1 MSKLRELFK
10 PLTLAPAGATLALL
24 LLAACSSGSQET
36 ASATDPPTVIA
47 TLVSPA
53 PTEELPTPTSVAGAT
68 TTPAAA
74 TSQEETPRTSD
85 PLASRLADEAMAFLT
100 MFTEDLSP
108 RASGT
113 DQERDAAEFLAGRF
127 ESLGYEARLQPF
139 TVDLTESSVVA
150 GTDGKELDSFHL
162 TRSATGTTFGIL
174 VNVGKALSEDI
185 PDEGL
190 TGKIALIQRGDIT
203 FEEKVSRVAGAGAV
217 AALVYNNRDGLFR
230 GTLSSDAE
238 IPAVAISREDGEGLL
253 LSMAPGDV
261 RATVSVTFETRGTQ
275 NVIAEKPGTADDG
288 RVVVLGGH
296 YDTVPNVPG
305 ADDNGSGIA
314 SLMTIA
320 REVVGK
326 SYPFT
331 LRFIAFGS
339 EELGLRGSRF
349 YVDGL
354 TEEGLA
360 DIVAML
366 NFDALAHGGSQ
377 AAVGDFGLVGQAVES
392 AQARGIDI
400 KRRLNIGGGSS
411 DHASFQQAGV
421 PVVFFFD
428 DDFSRIHTPDDRLDL
443 VPSQHMGN
451 VAAVAID
458 LLESLAQS

>member
-1 MSKLRELFK
+1 MSKLRGLLK
-10 PLTLAPAGATLALL
+10 PLALAPAGVTLAL
-24 LLAACSSGSQET
+24 LLAACSSGSHDT
-36 ASATDPPTVIA
+36 IAATDPATVVA
-47 TLVSPA
+47 TLVSPS
-53 PTEELPTPTSVAGAT
+53 PTAGLSTPTSVADAT
-68 TTPAAA
+68 TTPTAT
-74 TSQEETPRTSD
+74 TSQEETPRASD

-100 MFTEDLSP
+100 LFTEDLSP

-113 DQERDAAEFLAGRF
+113 EQERDAAEFLAGRF

-139 TVDLTESSVVA
+139 TVDLTESSVVT
-150 GTDGKELDSFHL
+150 GPDEKKLDSFHL
-162 TRSATGTTFGIL
+162 TRSATGTAFGIL
-174 VNVGKALSEDI
+174 VNVGKAFSEDI
-185 PDEGL
+185 PAEGL

-203 FEEKVSRVAGAGAV
+203 FEEKVSRVADAGAV
-217 AALVYNNRDGLFR
+217 AALVYNNRDSLFR
-230 GTLSSDAE
+230 GTLSSDAK
-238 IPAVAISREDGEGLL
+238 IPVVAISREDGERLL

-261 RATVSVTFETRGTQ
+261 RATVSVTFESHDTQ

-288 RVVVLGGH
+288 GVVVLGGH
-296 YDTVPNVPG
+296 YDTVPDVPG

-320 REVVGK
+320 QEIAGN

-354 TEEGLA
+354 TEEGLT

-366 NFDALAHGGSQ
+366 NFDALAHGGAQ
-377 AAVGDFGLVGQAVES
+377 GAFGDFGLVGRVSES

-400 KRRLNIGGGSS
+400 KRSLTIGGGNS

-443 VPSQHMGN
+443 VPPQHMGN

-458 LLESLAQS
+458 LLESLARG